1 MEICIENYFWIIL
14 FIRMVLGMKLIKI
27 LSIMM
32 YLMMLNGCGMWQGSD
47 KQLEKVGVA
56 KSEEEN
62 GSQIV
67 VEATVVDDK
76 LIKIRIDE
84 TGAKSFDGSMSGTKK
99 ELGDDYNMRSFSDI
113 GKEWYEQINALELFI
128 EEYGLEAVT
137 VDSDGRA
144 TNDDLKT
151 SCTISVEEYL
161 DVAED
166 AVYNAKNK

>member
-1 MEICIENYFWIIL
+1 M
-14 FIRMVLGMKLIKI
+14 
-27 LSIMM
+27 LSF
-32 YLMMLNGCGMWQGSD
+32 LLLSGCGMWQSSV
-47 KQLEKVGVA
+47 KQVEKVGVA
-56 KSEEEN
+56 KSEEVN

-67 VEATVVDDK
+67 VEATVMDDK
-76 LIKIRIDE
+76 LVKIRIDE

-99 ELGDDYNMRSFSDI
+99 ELGDEYNMRSFSDI

-137 VDSDGRA
+137 VDSDGRP

-166 AVYNAKNK
+166 AVYNAMNK

>member
-1 MEICIENYFWIIL
+1 MRLLKKISILLCIL
-14 FIRMVLGMKLIKI
+14 LLH
-27 LSIMM
+27 
-32 YLMMLNGCGMWQGSD
+32 GCGMWKSSD

-56 KSEEEN
+56 KSEEKN

-67 VEATVVDDK
+67 VEVTVVDDK
-76 LIKIRIDE
+76 LMKIRIDE
-84 TGAKSFDGSMSGTKK
+84 TGAKSFDGTMSGTKK
-99 ELGDDYNMRSFSDI
+99 ELGDEYNMRSFSDI

-137 VDSDGRA
+137 VDSDGRP

-151 SCTISVEEYL
+151 SCTISVEEFL
-161 DVAED
+161 NVAED